1 MNTRAAHPSARETT
15 RAVRSTYLVFAL
27 LGLAGATW
35 VSRLPQIRDRMD
47 LDAASVGFL
56 LLLLAVGGLVAL
68 PLAGPFVARAGPRR
82 AVAAVAVLV
91 GAGLGAV
98 ASGFALWPPLLLAGL
113 FVLGTATGFW
123 DVAVTVHAAALER
136 LLGRS
141 LMPRFFAGFSFGTV
155 AGACLGAL
163 MTALRVPVS
172 LHIGAV
178 ALLVALLT
186 PAAVRHFLPRPAP
199 TAPPSRRKAPEPGT
213 HAWGDPRTV
222 ALGLV
227 ALTFALT
234 EGAGSNWISLTVID
248 RHHATAAVGTL
259 AYAAFL
265 AAITLSRWVGPLI
278 VERLGRVGALRGAA
292 CAACLGVVLFATG
305 PSLWTG
311 FVGALLWGA
320 GAALGFPLGLS
331 AGSDDPTRAAAR
343 VGVITSIGYCGFAC
357 GPPLIGALAGRTGL
371 APALLAI
378 AVVTGASLTLA
389 PAVRTAPHTMREE
402 EAGTAPV
409 TPSPRVPNHQGA
421 RCADHRTPHRGQ

>member
-1 MNTRAAHPSARETT
+1 MNTRAGSPRAPETT

-35 VSRLPQIRDRMD
+35 ASRLPQIRNRMG
-47 LDAASVGFL
+47 LDTASVG

-68 PLAGPFVARAGPRR
+68 PLAGPFVARVGPRR
-82 AVAAVAVLV
+82 GVAATAVLV

-98 ASGFALWPPLLLAGL
+98 ASGFVLWPPLLLAGL

-136 LLGRS
+136 RLDRA

-163 MTALRVPVS
+163 MTALHVPVS

-186 PAAVRHFLPRPAP
+186 PPAVRHFLPRPAP
-199 TAPPSRRKAPEPGT
+199 TARPSQRKAAASGT
-213 HAWGDPRTV
+213 HAWGEPRTV

-227 ALTFALT
+227 ALAFALA

-265 AAITLSRWVGPLI
+265 AAVTLGRWLGPLI
-278 VERLGRVGALRGAA
+278 VSRLGRPGALRGAA
-292 CAACLGVVLFATG
+292 CAACLGVALFATG
-305 PSLWTG
+305 PSLCAG
-311 FVGALLWGA
+311 FAGALLWGA

-331 AGSDDPTRAAAR
+331 AGADDPTRAAAR

-357 GPPLIGALAGRTGL
+357 GPPLIGALADRTGL

-378 AVVTGASLTLA
+378 AAVMGASLTLA
-389 PAVRTAPHTMREE
+389 GAVRATPQATREE
-402 EAGTAPV
+402 AADAAPAMS
-409 TPSPRVPNHQGA
+409 TP
-421 RCADHRTPHRGQ
+421 